1 MPFPIGPD
9 PRFNHPET
17 DFLIQ
22 DPFGLRKAVTPVFA
36 FDMADG
42 MLSDPRHGMSIGLG
56 TSFYVTPFGHQLTAM
71 HVTTDFFN
79 ANGIPIKPGP
89 EKKLIEPKG
98 SWIGIYQDPGLVYG
112 TTRAGELLLVT
123 DFVMFPVDQSKHP
136 LAVTFTKDQLNRV
149 EPSLDLTAWDVCGLG
164 ERKTTFLPMRVGCS
178 ASVAEGDR
186 VMAVGYPEIKSW
198 RRPGAQIISF
208 QEEMRG
214 SIGRVIK
221 VERAWDQDR
230 KIWPTIT
237 VDVHWKPGLS
247 GGPVFNE
254 NGQVV
259 GLVSRGAE
267 FGDESWG
274 RALWLEALPYR
285 PDIYSCIDPSNPGW
299 IRGWAVCNNP
309 HSVLEFFRTR
319 EAAEAFA
326 QKNGPGLSIQHGST
340 QHPARLR

>member
-89 EKKLIEPKG
+89 EKKLIEPNG

-136 LAVTFTKDQLNRV
+136 LAVIASNRHLILRLGMCAAWASERPLSCPCALV
-149 EPSLDLTAWDVCGLG
+149 VTRASQKVTA
-164 ERKTTFLPMRVGCS
+164 
-178 ASVAEGDR
+178 
-186 VMAVGYPEIKSW
+186 
-198 RRPGAQIISF
+198 
-208 QEEMRG
+208 
-214 SIGRVIK
+214 
-221 VERAWDQDR
+221 
-230 KIWPTIT
+230 
-237 VDVHWKPGLS
+237 
-247 GGPVFNE
+247 
-254 NGQVV
+254 
-259 GLVSRGAE
+259 
-267 FGDESWG
+267 
-274 RALWLEALPYR
+274 
-285 PDIYSCIDPSNPGW
+285 
-299 IRGWAVCNNP
+299 
-309 HSVLEFFRTR
+309 
-319 EAAEAFA
+319 
-326 QKNGPGLSIQHGST
+326 
-340 QHPARLR
+340 